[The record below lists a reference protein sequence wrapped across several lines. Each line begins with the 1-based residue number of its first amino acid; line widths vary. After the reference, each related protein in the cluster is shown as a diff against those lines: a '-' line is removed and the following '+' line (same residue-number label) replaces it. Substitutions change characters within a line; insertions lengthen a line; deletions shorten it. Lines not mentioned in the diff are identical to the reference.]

1 MTNKATSKST
11 TNGSDWKGPQPDDTY
26 PVIYFSGFRH
36 YADEGIREKEIF
48 EQTKWDA
55 RCLSYAYCG
64 EGSDLYM
71 KIAAETL
78 AYCQENDIR
87 ILLDS
92 GAFSFRDTLASDD
105 LDLVDRFATTYA
117 KWIKTRRQAFDFYV
131 NLDYVRNASACWK
144 MQMLLERKGLRPVP
158 VFHGDSSM
166 DWMRKYI
173 DRGHKLIGLGTLGS
187 GWSTGVKYKFYD
199 RCFNLAEQHGVYL
212 HGFAVTGSSMFR
224 FPWHSVDSA
233 SWLKAAVFGA
243 IILCDPFREQVTTWK
258 ISDQPTKR
266 SGHQPG
272 VIQRLEGTAR
282 EAVIEKLEAQ
292 GYTWD
297 RLTTSSWERS
307 RFNIQQFRDAVA
319 TRARPVYK
327 GTCDLI

>member
-1 MTNKATSKST
+1 MKKATSKLST
-11 TNGSDWKGPQPDDTY
+11 MGSDWKGPQESDTH
-26 PVIYFSGFRH
+26 PVLYFSGFRH
-36 YADEGIREKEIF
+36 YADENIREKEIHDL
-48 EQTKWDA
+48 TGWDA

-78 AYCQENDIR
+78 AYCQNNGIR
-87 ILLDS
+87 VLLDS

-117 KWIKTRRQAFDFYV
+117 KWVSTRRDAFDFYV
-131 NLDYVRNASACWK
+131 NLDYVRDASACWK

-158 VFHGDSSM
+158 VFHGDSSL
-166 DWMRKYI
+166 DWMQRYI

-187 GWSTGVKYKFYD
+187 GWSTTVKYKFYD
-199 RCFNLAEQHGVYL
+199 RCFNLCERQGVSL

-224 FPWHSVDSA
+224 FPWYSVDSA

-243 IILCDPFREQVTTWK
+243 IILCDPVREQVTTWK
-258 ISDQPTKR
+258 ISDAPTKR
-266 SGHQPG
+266 GGTTPG
-272 VIQRLEGTAR
+272 VIQRLEGSAR

-297 RLTTSSWERS
+297 RLVSSSWERS
-307 RFNIQQFRDAVA
+307 RFNIQQFREAVKD
-319 TRARPVYK
+319 RPRPVYK
-327 GTCDLI
+327 GTNDLI